1 MDSLFSTRFGF
12 PLELRRKEMLAAA
25 NPKPEVTYPIK
36 VMGKTVHLPIIRVPI
51 ELPKYRLSNG
61 RTASLQQQWLANNPD
76 RAPSFFESDPELLVA
91 QEEQHKL
98 LLELVKAGGLSD
110 YFKDPKQEQELPI
123 LLDEN
128 GFVVNGNRRLCCWR
142 EMYHTNKTEYSHF
155 SHIDVVVL
163 PHCDEKEIDRIE
175 ADLQIKKDIRADYTW
190 ESRAIMMRQ
199 KQLQHGLTDA
209 ELAAMYDM
217 SKGDVEQARAMLEL
231 ASEYLKSRN
240 LENQWSQ
247 VTGDENAFI
256 QLHKAL
262 KKLSSIGDRE
272 LLKRASFALI
282 DDANKSG
289 GRLYAAIP
297 KIQEHLP
304 KVKAKL
310 AQTFPV
316 QAPPP
321 DPATIELFGG
331 SIPGSTPDLALPLA
345 AEITKPENWDSVREI
360 VVAVIAAE
368 DELQKEKN
376 NANYLLKLLADTNS
390 KLQAAVADALRPES
404 TTAGAEEQLQQI
416 EQKVETIRTWLA
428 KKHA

>member
-1 MDSLFSTRFGF
+1 MDSILSTRFGYT
-12 PLELRRKEMLAAA
+12 LELRRKEMAAAA
-25 NPKPEVTYPIK
+25 NPKPEATYPVK
-36 VMGKTVHLPIIRVPI
+36 VMGQMSHLPIIRVPI

-76 RAPSFFESDPELLVA
+76 KPETFFENDPELLIA

-98 LLELVKAGGLSD
+98 LQDLVKAAGLAD
-110 YFKDPKQEQELPI
+110 YFKDSKQEQEFPI

-142 EMYHTNKTEYSHF
+142 ELYNSKRPEYSHF

-199 KQLQHGLTDA
+199 KQRQHGLTDA
-209 ELAAMYDM
+209 DLATMYDM
-217 SKGDVEQARAMLEL
+217 SKGDVEQARAMLDI

-240 LENQWSQ
+240 MENQWSQ

-256 QLHKAL
+256 QLFKTL
-262 KKLSSIGDRE
+262 KKLSSLGDRE
-272 LLKRASFALI
+272 LLKRAAFALI

-289 GRLYAAIP
+289 GRLYSAIP

-304 KVKAKL
+304 KVKAML
-310 AQTFPV
+310 EQVFPV
-316 QAPPP
+316 QAPIA
-321 DPATIELFGG
+321 DATTLELFGND
-331 SIPGSTPDLALPLA
+331 IPGAKPDLALPLA
-345 AEITKPENWDSVREI
+345 AEITKPENWDKVREA
-360 VVAVIAAE
+360 VVSVITTE

-390 KLQAAVADALRPES
+390 KLQAAVSDALRPES
-404 TTAGAEEQLQQI
+404 TTNGAEEQLQQM
-416 EQKVETIRTWLA
+416 EQKIATIRAWLS
-428 KKHA
+428 KNHA